1 MNNQMDNLKN
11 MWQDSRSNDFGKS
24 TDTDRIIGM
33 AKQKIKYTTSMQLS
47 TILVLIITLVAI
59 TIYFFYVAKFNQTI
73 SHIGTALMMASLALR
88 IIIELISVYLST
100 NIDLSETTLKNNNA
114 SLAYYQ
120 FRKKINGP
128 VTIAII
134 VIYSLGFYML
144 TPEFSLHF
152 RTPILILIDLSY
164 IFVAAILTWFVR
176 DKIKKEMT
184 ILNEIILIQND
195 INETDTNN

>member
-24 TDTDRIIGM
+24 TNTDHIIGM
-33 AKQKIKYTTSMQLS
+33 AKQKIKCTMRMQLG
-47 TILVLIITLVAI
+47 TILVLIITLLTI